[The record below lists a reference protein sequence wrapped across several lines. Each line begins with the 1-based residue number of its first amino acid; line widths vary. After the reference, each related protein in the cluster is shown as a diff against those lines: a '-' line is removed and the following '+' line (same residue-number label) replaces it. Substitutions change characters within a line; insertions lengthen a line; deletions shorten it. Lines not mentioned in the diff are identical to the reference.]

1 MPPNDENLPG
11 QAGAEVT
18 RSQDPFEPGGGL
30 LDRVRAVARRIVERV
45 RRVTQDT
52 HLDHTALPT
61 DPTAELPPV

>member
-1 MPPNDENLPG
+1 
-11 QAGAEVT
+11 VT